1 MEHHGNILNASVIM
15 FPWLPKH
22 QDFQKPFPK
31 AASQLNKT
39 HAVTD
44 LRLTALNGVQ
54 LESKKIGKAF
64 IPLQLL
70 LYGMNQVPLSDI
82 PLSLLCS
89 ESAGK
94 RESGKSLGKVRP
106 AYLGLF
112 ST

>member
-1 MEHHGNILNASVIM
+1 MEHHGNVLNASVIM

-22 QDFQKPFPK
+22 QDLQKSFPK
-31 AASQLNKT
+31 PASQLNKT
-39 HAVTD
+39 HGVTG
-44 LRLTALNGVQ
+44 LQLTALNGVQ
-54 LESKKIGKAF
+54 LERRKIGKALHCTAAVAHEPRPF
-64 IPLQLL
+64 
-70 LYGMNQVPLSDI
+70 VTDI

-94 RESGKSLGKVRP
+94 RESGNSLGKVRP